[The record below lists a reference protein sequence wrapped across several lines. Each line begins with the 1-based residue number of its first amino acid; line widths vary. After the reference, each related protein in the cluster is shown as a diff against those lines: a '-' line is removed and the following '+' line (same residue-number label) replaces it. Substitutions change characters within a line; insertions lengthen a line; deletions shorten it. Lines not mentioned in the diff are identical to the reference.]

1 MTIKLI
7 VRFTKKNTKFGW
19 AYRFRHCK
27 SIVATRNIKKHE
39 ELWINYDYQD
49 MENAPQLMY
58 IKGKLEAIQK
68 VTIVYKSE
76 LVLLIYI
83 NLIIIETEAR
93 LV

>member
-1 MTIKLI
+1 M
-7 VRFTKKNTKFGW
+7 
-19 AYRFRHCK
+19 
-27 SIVATRNIKKHE
+27 
-39 ELWINYDYQD
+39 WINYDYQD

>member
-1 MTIKLI
+1 
-7 VRFTKKNTKFGW
+7 
-19 AYRFRHCK
+19 
-27 SIVATRNIKKHE
+27 
-39 ELWINYDYQD
+39 